1 MRKLRNP
8 FEALPGYFCF
18 GCSSEN
24 HHGLRMTFFE
34 DGDEIVS
41 TWDPDPHFQGYINI
55 VHGGV
60 QATLM
65 DEIASWVVF
74 IKLKTGGVTSRLS
87 SKFRRPVLVDEGP
100 LTIRA
105 RLIRQSGRLAEIEV
119 KLYNGKEVLCSESTV
134 EYFILPEEKA
144 VSTMNFPGVDA
155 FYE

>member
-8 FEALPGYFCF
+8 FDALPGYFCF
-18 GCSSEN
+18 GCSSDN
-24 HHGLRMTFFE
+24 KHGLRMTFFE
-34 DGDEIVS
+34 DGDEIIS
-41 TWDPDPHFQGYINI
+41 RWDPDPQYQGYINI
-55 VHGGV
+55 IHGGV

-87 SKFRRPVLVDEGP
+87 SRFRKPVLVNEGP

-105 RLIRQSGRLAEIEV
+105 RLKEHSGRIAAIEV
-119 KLYNGKEVLCSESTV
+119 KLFNGEQILCADASV
-134 EYFILPEEKA
+134 EYFVLSPEKA
-144 VSTMNFPGVDA
+144 ATSMNYPGVEA

>member
-8 FEALPGYFCF
+8 FEDLPGYFCF
-18 GCSSEN
+18 GCSSDN
-24 HHGLRMTFFE
+24 HHGLRMTFYE

-41 TWDPDPHFQGYINI
+41 RWDPDPHFQGYINI

-87 SKFRRPVLVDEGP
+87 SRFRRPVLVNEGP

-105 RLIRQSGRLAEIEV
+105 RLKEHSGRIAEIDV

-134 EYFILPEEKA
+134 EYFVLPEDKA
-144 VSTMNFPGVDA
+144 ASTMNFPGVDA